1 MNDYENK
8 VMIEGVEPMATPD
21 NALLYEESA
30 GPYLTPDEVATAFQ
44 IEADARLKAIH
55 ADFAQEQTQGLEVL
69 KKNLRAW
76 TVSHLQ
82 TQDIADTLAL
92 ANRIRAQFSVFVLVG
107 IGGSDLGGRTLHDA
121 LDDPYHN
128 QLSSEARGGGLEIYF
143 TGDTFDPKRLVALI
157 GLLKSRGLLTKTCF
171 DIVSKSGKT
180 GETISAAMI
189 VRDELQQAGVANWA
203 QNMVATTGYEDSSV
217 LWQMNKQTP
226 FFGVL
231 PVPEGVG
238 GRFSYISPV
247 GLLPFAVTANA
258 NVETPEVRLQNA
270 LAGQAEGHRR
280 FQLEPDD
287 PDNSAYKI
295 AKWLHYAEQFDRK
308 SSLVFCNYADDAK
321 IADWMAQLYTESI
334 QERGGGL
341 NIIGTRGPTGNH
353 SLLNGILRGPRE
365 KVVLFLQWNDL
376 GPDLTIPTGSGIG
389 GDLAAFEGLKMTQVQ
404 TASWQG
410 TFDDYSANGLSCAV
424 LKLAKRDGYHLFL
437 VMRTL
442 MDAVAIKG
450 RLQLLHIDVDGQFRR
465 ELTYQQDGVEGY
477 KNRTRDNALKM
488 RG

>member
-1 MNDYENK
+1 MTSENPLVTLEAQGEYQAK
-8 VMIEGVEPMATPD
+8 
-21 NALLYEESA
+21 
-30 GPYLTPDEVATAFQ
+30 DEVALAFRADM
-44 IEADARLKAIH
+44 EAHLKAIH
-55 ADFAQEQTQGLEVL
+55 AEFAAEQQAGLETL
-69 KKNLRAW
+69 KKHLRAW

-82 TQDIADTLAL
+82 EKDIADTLAL
-92 ANRIRAQFSVFVLVG
+92 ANRIRAKFSAFVLAG
-107 IGGSDLGGRTLHDA
+107 IGGSDLGGRTLHDT
-121 LDDPYHN
+121 LDDPFHN
-128 QLSSEARGGGLEIYF
+128 QRTPKERNGAPEIYF
-143 TGDTFDPKRLVALI
+143 TGDTFDPKRLVALL
-157 GLLKSRGLLTKTCF
+157 GLLKSRGLLAKTCF

-180 GETISAAMI
+180 GETIATAMI
-189 VRDELQQAGVANWA
+189 IREHLKEAGVTDWA
-203 QNMVATTGYEDSSV
+203 QNMVATTGFEESSV

-247 GLLPFAVTANA
+247 GLLPFAVTASA
-258 NVETPEVRLQNA
+258 ETPEARLRSA
-270 LAGQAEGHRR
+270 LAGQAEAHRR
-280 FQLEPDD
+280 FLLPPDD
-287 PDNSAYKI
+287 PDNAAYRL
-295 AKWLHYAEQFDRK
+295 ARWLHFAEQFDRK
-308 SSLVFCNYADDAK
+308 TSLVFCNYADDAK
-321 IADWMAQLYTESI
+321 ITDWMGQLYTESI

-365 KVVLFLQWNDL
+365 KVVLFLQWQDL

-410 TFDDYSANGLSCAV
+410 TFDDYTANGLACV
-424 LKLAKRDGYHLFL
+424 TLRLAKRDGYHLFL
-437 VMRTL
+437 LMRTL
-442 MDAVAIKG
+442 MDMVAIKG
-450 RLQLLHIDVDGQFRR
+450 RLQLLHIGTDGQPHYER

-477 KNRTRDNALKM
+477 KQRTRENAQKM